1 MVSPSLSYEQE
12 DKNSNDRYLD
22 VPVWKHQHHSDWVTS
37 VKYVEDLNCVI
48 AGSLDKLVS
57 ITDAEERVPLKVL
70 DGHTKGVT
78 SVDWSPLYKFVCRL
92 VRV

>member
-1 MVSPSLSYEQE
+1 V
-12 DKNSNDRYLD
+12 
-22 VPVWKHQHHSDWVTS
+22 V
-37 VKYVEDLNCVI
+37 

-78 SVDWSPLYKFVCRL
+78 SVDWSSLYKFVCRFVATGAEGL
-92 VRV
+92 GANGCVLSCYRHLKLLPLISS

>member
-1 MVSPSLSYEQE
+1 MLSCAH
-12 DKNSNDRYLD
+12 RY
-22 VPVWKHQHHSDWVTS
+22 VA
-37 VKYVEDLNCVI
+37 DLNCVV

-78 SVDWSPLYKFVCRL
+78 SVDWSSMYKFVCRCVPQAAENIEL
-92 VRV
+92 

>member
-1 MVSPSLSYEQE
+1 M
-12 DKNSNDRYLD
+12 D